1 MIESWSKLLD
11 RKSPDWELFQD
22 CNWLRNDFEIDCQEN
37 WSRLRSGK
45 MEGLMEVV
53 GVSRLSSSSY
63 KVEYLSVMWKDIID
77 IYNATS
83 F

>member
-1 MIESWSKLLD
+1 
-11 RKSPDWELFQD
+11 
-22 CNWLRNDFEIDCQEN
+22 
-37 WSRLRSGK
+37 